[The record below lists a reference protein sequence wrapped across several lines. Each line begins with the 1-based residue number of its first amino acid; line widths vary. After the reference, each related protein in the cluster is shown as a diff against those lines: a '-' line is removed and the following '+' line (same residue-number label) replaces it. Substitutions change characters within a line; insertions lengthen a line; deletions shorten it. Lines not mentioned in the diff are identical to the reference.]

1 MKPILTLSALLLVGA
16 PFAAEA
22 RDRAPFGWTQQHEE
36 VRTEGRQG
44 SLMPAEARP
53 RFDEA
58 ERLTVQQRYSIDEA
72 INLVEQR
79 TGGRY
84 VSGNQTGPST
94 FVIKVQIGP
103 NIVTYRVDLANR
115 SMSKM

>member
-22 RDRAPFGWTQQHEE
+22 RDRAPFGWTQQPEE
-36 VRTEGRQG
+36 VRTESR
-44 SLMPAEARP
+44 LPAEARP

-115 SMSKM
+115 SLSKM

>member
-1 MKPILTLSALLLVGA
+1 MKPILTLSALLLIGL
-16 PFAAEA
+16 PLAAEA
-22 RDRAPFGWTQQHEE
+22 RERAPFGWPQAHEE
-36 VRTEGRQG
+36 VRQTTLR
-44 SLMPAEARP
+44 PEARP
-53 RFDEA
+53 RFDEP
-58 ERLTVQQRYSIDEA
+58 ERLTVQQRYSIDDA
-72 INLVEQR
+72 ITLVEQR